1 MKYFLL
7 PLFLLLSFTTS
18 AQTTHTVEV
27 GPGMT
32 YTPDVLTIEEGDI
45 VSWVS
50 LGGTHDVNFDINSQ
64 TGQSFGNPDEI
75 ASASLPV
82 QGAGEM
88 GSITFDNAGTYN
100 YDCSVYGHASM
111 GMVGSI
117 IVEETAAQSLSV
129 DVADYYYSPFGEQ
142 CTAYIDV
149 TNTSNQDLMFHV
161 TRSSST
167 DLTNY
172 FCWGPTCYPPNSNET
187 YTSTNSLLINA
198 GETLT
203 GLASFIGYVNDL
215 PENSSLDIDYCF
227 WVDGNPSD
235 EKCVVVTYT
244 NEDSFMT
251 IEDLSFSHEIYPN
264 PVQDLLHI
272 NLLSSNPV
280 EFVLFDMLGSQ
291 VYNEVFT
298 SSSNIN
304 VSSFEAG
311 IYFYKLNVKG
321 KETEVQ
327 KLIITH

>member
-7 PLFLLLSFTTS
+7 PLFLILSFTTL
-18 AQTTHTVEV
+18 AQTTHQVLVANMSYTPSELSIEV
-27 GPGMT
+27 GDQVTFILEGGM
-32 YTPDVLTIEEGDI
+32 
-45 VSWVS
+45 
-50 LGGTHDVNFDINSQ
+50 HDVNFNTNSL
-64 TGQSFGNPDEI
+64 TGESFDNPVEI
-75 ASASLPV
+75 TSLPM
-82 QGAGEM
+82 QSEFGEM
-88 GSITFDNAGTYN
+88 GTITFDVPGTYN
-100 YDCSVYGHASM
+100 YDCSMYGHASM

-117 IVEETAAQSLSV
+117 TVEETESQSLFV
-129 DVADYYYSPFGEQ
+129 DVADYYYSEFGEQ

-161 TRSSST
+161 TRSSTT

-187 YTSTNSLLINA
+187 YTSTNSLSINS

-203 GLASFIGYVNDL
+203 GLDAFIGYVNNL

-235 EKCVVVTYT
+235 ETCIVVTYT
-244 NEDSFMT
+244 NKDSFMT
-251 IEDLSFSHEIYPN
+251 TEDLSFSHEIYPN

-280 EFVLFDMLGSQ
+280 EFVLYDMLGSQ
-291 VYNEVFT
+291 VYKEVLT
-298 SSSNIN
+298 SSSSIN
-304 VSSFEAG
+304 VSYFEVG
-311 IYFYKLNVKG
+311 IYFYKLKVKG

-327 KLIITH
+327 KLIITN